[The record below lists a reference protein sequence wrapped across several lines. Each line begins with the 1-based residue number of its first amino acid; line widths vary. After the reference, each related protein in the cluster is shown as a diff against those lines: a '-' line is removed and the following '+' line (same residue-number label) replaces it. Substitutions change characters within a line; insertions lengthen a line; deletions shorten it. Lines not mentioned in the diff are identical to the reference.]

1 MDHRTARRLGILTFV
16 LLALGIWTGPVA
28 QAHSDLIRSE
38 PGYGDTL
45 AAAPDPVRL
54 HFDEPVELRA
64 AVTELFVDG
73 RRVGSP
79 KPAHAGGNKR
89 TVSAVPTVSR
99 PGGYLFRWFFFGYDG
114 HLMAGELKFTVD
126 PAAPAAPA
134 AGSTPAGHETVSPPA
149 PAGRSSDR
157 FAVSDST
164 GPTVTNGAPGP
175 GPEAFDAAGDLPAG
189 FLPPTAVEAASSAAA
204 SATVPAAPALPFRPG
219 QTAGIETAVRLAGYV
234 SLAVLVGGAV
244 LLVGLWPQG
253 AALPRAR
260 RLLWLGLAGAL
271 GSTLLTLG
279 LKGAGVK
286 GLTSASAFRP
296 DVISTVFGT
305 HFGNVLLIRV
315 ALLLAAAPM
324 LAVLA
329 RRPERAVRSSTW
341 QVAASVVGAGTVAT
355 HCLTGH
361 AYAAGTG
368 ATLAA
373 LAHLTGAT
381 VWLGGLV
388 MLAVVVL
395 PRSQWD
401 ESRLVIPGFS
411 ALAEKAV
418 ALMAVA
424 GAALFVLLE
433 PGWSG
438 LAASGWGRLLF
449 AKLLL
454 VALIL
459 ALGCK
464 ARSFSRRHVVAMVAG
479 QTAGLRPLAAT
490 VAAELALA
498 MGVLTAT
505 ALLVSR
511 NFPS

>member
-1 MDHRTARRLGILTFV
+1 MNHRTARRLGILTVV
-16 LLALGIWTGPVA
+16 LLALGIWTGPAA

-45 AAAPDPVRL
+45 ATAPDPVLL

-79 KPAHAGGNKR
+79 KPGHASGNKR
-89 TVSAVPTVSR
+89 TVSAVPTVSK
-99 PGGYLFRWFFFGYDG
+99 PGNYLLRWFFFGYDG
-114 HLMAGELKFTVD
+114 HLMAGELKFIVD
-126 PAAPAAPA
+126 PDPVSAATSTPGPAQAAAPPTA
-134 AGSTPAGHETVSPPA
+134 AG
-149 PAGRSSDR
+149 RISDR
-157 FAVSDST
+157 FATSAGQAPVA
-164 GPTVTNGAPGP
+164 TNAVPGA

-189 FLPPTAVEAASSAAA
+189 FLSPAVTASFADLTE
-204 SATVPAAPALPFRPG
+204 APALPFRPG

-234 SLAVLVGGAV
+234 SLAVLIGGAV

-253 AALPRAR
+253 ATLVRAR

-271 GSTLLTLG
+271 ASTLLTLG

-286 GLTSASAFRP
+286 GLTAVSAFRP
-296 DVISTVFGT
+296 DVVSTVFGT
-305 HFGNVLLIRV
+305 HFGNVLLTR
-315 ALLLAAAPM
+315 ATLLLAAVPL
-324 LAVLA
+324 LAMLA
-329 RRPERAVRSSTW
+329 RRPERAVRSSAW
-341 QVAASVVGAGTVAT
+341 QVTASVVGAGMVTT

-373 LAHLTGAT
+373 LAHLSGAT
-381 VWLGGLV
+381 IWLGGLI
-388 MLAVVVL
+388 MLAVVLL

-401 ESRLVIPGFS
+401 EGRIVIPGFS

-424 GAALFVLLE
+424 GVALFILLQ
-433 PGWSG
+433 PGWG
-438 LAASGWGRLLF
+438 EMADSGWGQLLF
-449 AKLLL
+449 AKLVL
-454 VALIL
+454 VGFIL
-459 ALGCK
+459 ALASK
-464 ARSFSRRHVVAMVAG
+464 ARAFTRRHLMQMVADG
-479 QTAGLRPLAAT
+479 TASLRPLAAT

-511 NFPS
+511 NSPS

>member
-1 MDHRTARRLGILTFV
+1 MSHRTARRLGILTFG
-16 LLALGIWTGPVA
+16 LLALGIWTGPAA
-28 QAHSDLIRSE
+28 QAHSDLIGSE

-45 AAAPDPVRL
+45 AAAPDPVLL

-73 RRVGSP
+73 RRVSSP
-79 KPAHAGGNKR
+79 KPAHASGDKR

-126 PAAPAAPA
+126 PAAASAPA
-134 AGSTPAGHETVSPPA
+134 AALTPA
-149 PAGRSSDR
+149 PAEAASPPTAGGRTSDR
-157 FAVSDST
+157 FAPSGSPV
-164 GPTVTNGAPGP
+164 PTATTAAPGA
-175 GPEAFDAAGDLPAG
+175 GPETFDAAGDLPAG
-189 FLPPTAVEAASSAAA
+189 FLPPKAVRAASSAADV
-204 SATVPAAPALPFRPG
+204 TAAPAPPFRPG
-219 QTAGIETAVRLAGYV
+219 QTAGVETAVRLAGYV
-234 SLAVLVGGAV
+234 SLAVLVGGAY
-244 LLVGLWPQG
+244 LLVELWPQG
-253 AALPRAR
+253 ANLARAR

-279 LKGAGVK
+279 LRGASVK
-286 GLTSASAFRP
+286 GLTAVSAFRP
-296 DVISTVFGT
+296 DVISVVFGT
-305 HFGNVLLIRV
+305 HFANVLLTRA
-315 ALLLAAAPM
+315 ALLLAAVPM
-324 LAVLA
+324 LAMLA

-341 QVAASVVGAGTVAT
+341 QFTASVVGAGTLAT

-388 MLAVVVL
+388 MLAVVLL
-395 PRSQWD
+395 PRGRWD

-424 GAALFVLLE
+424 GVALFILLE
-433 PGWSG
+433 PGWDR
-438 LAASGWGRLLF
+438 LAASGWGQLLF
-449 AKLLL
+449 TKLVL
-454 VALIL
+454 VAFIL
-459 ALGCK
+459 ALASK
-464 ARSFSRRHVVAMVAG
+464 ARAFTRRHLIRIAADG
-479 QTAGLRPLAAT
+479 TASLRPLAAT
-490 VAAELALA
+490 VAAELTLA
-498 MGVLTAT
+498 IGVLTAT

-511 NFPS
+511 NSPG

>member
-1 MDHRTARRLGILTFV
+1 MNHGTAARRLGILTFV
-16 LLALGIWTGPVA
+16 LLALAIWMGSPA
-28 QAHSDLIRSE
+28 HAHSDLISSE

-45 AAAPDPVRL
+45 AAAPDPVLL

-73 RRVGSP
+73 RRVSAP
-79 KPAHAGGNKR
+79 KPQHASGDKR
-89 TVSAVPTVSR
+89 TVSAAPTVSGR
-99 PGGYLFRWFFFGYDG
+99 GRYLFRWFFFGYDG

-126 PAAPAAPA
+126 PDAASAAA
-134 AGSTPAGHETVSPPA
+134 ATSTPVPTEAPSPPTG
-149 PAGRSSDR
+149 AGRSSER
-157 FAVSDST
+157 FAPSASPV
-164 GPTVTNGAPGP
+164 PTATSAVPQA

-189 FLPPTAVEAASSAAA
+189 FLPPKAATAAPSAADV
-204 SATVPAAPALPFRPG
+204 TAAAARPFRPG
-219 QTAGIETAVRLAGYV
+219 QTAGVETAVRLTGYV
-234 SLAVLVGGAV
+234 SLAALVGGTF

-253 AALPRAR
+253 AALARAR

-279 LKGAGVK
+279 LKGAGLK
-286 GLTSASAFRP
+286 GLTAVSAFRP

-305 HFGNVLLIRV
+305 HFGNVLLARA
-315 ALLLAAAPM
+315 ALLLAAVPM
-324 LAVLA
+324 LTMLS
-329 RRPERAVRSSTW
+329 RQPERAVRSSTW
-341 QVAASVVGAGTVAT
+341 QFTASVVGAGTVAT

-381 VWLGGLV
+381 VWLGGLI
-388 MLAVVVL
+388 MLAVVLL
-395 PRSQWD
+395 PRSRWD

-411 ALAEKAV
+411 VLAEKAV

-424 GAALFVLLE
+424 GVALFVLLE
-433 PGWSG
+433 PGWDR
-438 LAASGWGRLLF
+438 LAASGWGQLLF
-449 AKLLL
+449 TKLVL
-454 VALIL
+454 VAFIL
-459 ALGCK
+459 ALASK
-464 ARSFSRRHVVAMVAG
+464 ARSFTRRHLMRMAADA
-479 QTAGLRPLAAT
+479 TASLRPLAAT
-490 VAAELALA
+490 VTVEVALA

-511 NFPS
+511 NAPS

>member
-16 LLALGIWTGPVA
+16 LLMLGIWTGPAA
-28 QAHSDLIRSE
+28 QAHSDLIGTE
-38 PGYGDTL
+38 PAYGDTL
-45 AAAPDPVRL
+45 AAAPDPILL

-73 RRVGSP
+73 RRVSSP
-79 KPAHAGGNKR
+79 KPAHASGNKR
-89 TVSAVPTVSR
+89 TVSAAPTVAR
-99 PGGYLFRWFFFGYDG
+99 PGGYLLRWFFFGYDG

-126 PAAPAAPA
+126 PDPASAAQAAT
-134 AGSTPAGHETVSPPA
+134 STPARTETVSPPTA
-149 PAGRSSDR
+149 AERTSDR
-157 FAVSDST
+157 FALSDSPA
-164 GPTVTNGAPGP
+164 PTATNAAAAA
-175 GPEAFDAAGDLPAG
+175 GPEAFDAAGDLPAS
-189 FLPPTAVEAASSAAA
+189 FLPPTAVGAASSAADVTA
-204 SATVPAAPALPFRPG
+204 DRALPFRPG

-253 AALPRAR
+253 ATLARAR

-271 GSTLLTLG
+271 GSTILTLG

-286 GLTSASAFRP
+286 GLTAVSAFRP
-296 DVISTVFGT
+296 DVIGTVFGT
-305 HFGNVLLIRV
+305 HFGNVLSIRA
-315 ALLLAAAPM
+315 ALLLAAVPM

-329 RRPERAVRSSTW
+329 RQPERAVRSSTW
-341 QVAASVVGAGTVAT
+341 QVTASVIGSGMVAT

-395 PRSQWD
+395 PRSRWD

-424 GAALFVLLE
+424 GVALFVLLE
-433 PGWSG
+433 PGWNG
-438 LAASGWGRLLF
+438 LAASGWGQLLF
-449 AKLLL
+449 AKLVL
-454 VALIL
+454 VAFIL
-459 ALGCK
+459 ALGSK
-464 ARSFSRRHVVAMVAG
+464 ARAFTRRHLIRMAADG
-479 QTAGLRPLAAT
+479 TASLRPLAAT

-511 NFPS
+511 TSPS

>member
-16 LLALGIWTGPVA
+16 LLALGIWTGPA
-28 QAHSDLIRSE
+28 ARAHSDLISSE

-45 AAAPDPVRL
+45 AAAPDPVLL

-73 RRVGSP
+73 RRVSSP
-79 KPAHAGGNKR
+79 KPAHASGNKR

-99 PGGYLFRWFFFGYDG
+99 PGAYLFRWFFFGYDG

-126 PAAPAAPA
+126 PDPVAASSAT
-134 AGSTPAGHETVSPPA
+134 STPARAEAASPPTA
-149 PAGRSSDR
+149 AGRTSDR
-157 FAVSDST
+157 FAPSS
-164 GPTVTNGAPGP
+164 GPAPTATTAAPGA
-175 GPEAFDAAGDLPAG
+175 GPDAFDAAGDLPAS
-189 FLPPTAVEAASSAAA
+189 FLPSTAGRADSSAAD
-204 SATVPAAPALPFRPG
+204 VMAAPARPFRPG
-219 QTAGIETAVRLAGYV
+219 QTVGIETAVRLAGYV
-234 SLAVLVGGAV
+234 SLAVLVGGAF

-253 AALPRAR
+253 ANLGRAR

-279 LKGAGVK
+279 LKGAGLK
-286 GLTSASAFRP
+286 GLTAVSAFRP
-296 DVISTVFGT
+296 DVVSTVFGT
-305 HFGNVLLIRV
+305 HFGNVLLTRA
-315 ALLLAAAPM
+315 ALLLAAVPM

-341 QVAASVVGAGTVAT
+341 QFTASVVGAGTVAT

-388 MLAVVVL
+388 MLAVVLL
-395 PRSQWD
+395 PRSRWD

-424 GAALFVLLE
+424 GVALFILLE
-433 PGWSG
+433 PGWDR
-438 LAASGWGRLLF
+438 LVASGWGQLLF
-449 AKLLL
+449 AKLVL
-454 VALIL
+454 VAFIL
-459 ALGCK
+459 ALGSK
-464 ARSFSRRHVVAMVAG
+464 ARSFTRRHLIRMAADG
-479 QTAGLRPLAAT
+479 TAGLRPLAAT
-490 VAAELALA
+490 VAAELVLA

-511 NFPS
+511 NSPS

>member
-1 MDHRTARRLGILTFV
+1 MDHRTARRLGILTFI
-16 LLALGIWTGPVA
+16 LLALGIATGPAA
-28 QAHSDLIRSE
+28 QAHSDLISSE

-45 AAAPDPVRL
+45 AAAPDPVLL

-79 KPAHAGGNKR
+79 KPAHASGDKR

-126 PAAPAAPA
+126 PDPASAASAAT
-134 AGSTPAGHETVSPPA
+134 STPAPAEAASPPTA
-149 PAGRSSDR
+149 AGRTSDR
-157 FAVSDST
+157 FAL
-164 GPTVTNGAPGP
+164 GARPAPTATNAAPGA
-175 GPEAFDAAGDLPAG
+175 GPVDFDAAGDLPAG
-189 FLPPTAVEAASSAAA
+189 FLPPTAVGAA
-204 SATVPAAPALPFRPG
+204 SADLTAASALPFRPG

-253 AALPRAR
+253 ATLARAR

-271 GSTLLTLG
+271 GSTILTLG

-286 GLTSASAFRP
+286 GLTAVSAFRP
-296 DVISTVFGT
+296 DVIGTVFGT
-305 HFGNVLLIRV
+305 HFGNVLSIRA
-315 ALLLAAAPM
+315 ALLLAAVPM
-324 LAVLA
+324 LAMLA
-329 RRPERAVRSSTW
+329 RRPEWAVKSSTW
-341 QVAASVVGAGTVAT
+341 QVTASVVGAGTVAT

-388 MLAVVVL
+388 MLAVVLL
-395 PRSQWD
+395 PRGRWD

-424 GAALFVLLE
+424 GVALFILLQ
-433 PGWSG
+433 PGWDG
-438 LAASGWGRLLF
+438 LAASGWGQLLF
-449 AKLLL
+449 TKLVL
-454 VALIL
+454 VAFIL
-459 ALGCK
+459 ALGSK
-464 ARSFSRRHVVAMVAG
+464 ARSFTRRHLIRMAANG
-479 QTAGLRPLAAT
+479 TASLRPLAAT

-505 ALLVSR
+505 ALLVGR
-511 NFPS
+511 NSPG

>member
-16 LLALGIWTGPVA
+16 LLALGIWTGPAA
-28 QAHSDLIRSE
+28 QAHSDLIGTE
-38 PGYGDTL
+38 PAYGDTL
-45 AAAPDPVRL
+45 AAAPDPVLL

-73 RRVGSP
+73 RRVSSP
-79 KPAHAGGNKR
+79 KPAHASGNKR
-89 TVSAVPTVSR
+89 TVSAVPTVSG
-99 PGGYLFRWFFFGYDG
+99 PGGYLLRWFFFGYDG
-114 HLMAGELKFTVD
+114 HLMAGELKFTVGPD
-126 PAAPAAPA
+126 PASAAPAAT
-134 AGSTPAGHETVSPPA
+134 STPARTETAAPPTA
-149 PAGRSSDR
+149 AGGASDR
-157 FAVSDST
+157 FALGDRPA
-164 GPTVTNGAPGP
+164 PTATNAAPGA
-175 GPEAFDAAGDLPAG
+175 GPEAFDAAGDLPAS
-189 FLPPTAVEAASSAAA
+189 FLPPTAAGAASSAADV
-204 SATVPAAPALPFRPG
+204 TAAPASLPFRPG

-234 SLAVLVGGAV
+234 SLSVLVGGAV

-253 AALPRAR
+253 AALARAR

-279 LKGAGVK
+279 LKGAGAK
-286 GLTSASAFRP
+286 GLGAVSAFRP

-305 HFGNVLLIRV
+305 HFGNVLSIRA
-315 ALLLAAAPM
+315 ALLLAAVPV

-355 HCLTGH
+355 HGLTGH

-368 ATLAA
+368 ATLAG

-395 PRSQWD
+395 PRSRWD

-424 GAALFVLLE
+424 GVALFVLLE
-433 PGWSG
+433 PGWNG
-438 LAASGWGRLLF
+438 LAASGWGQLLL
-449 AKLLL
+449 AKLVL
-454 VALIL
+454 VAFIL
-459 ALGCK
+459 ALGSK
-464 ARSFSRRHVVAMVAG
+464 ARAFTRRHLIRMAADG
-479 QTAGLRPLAAT
+479 TASLRPLAAT

-505 ALLVSR
+505 ALLVGR
-511 NFPS
+511 NSPS

>member
-1 MDHRTARRLGILTFV
+1 MNHRTARRLGILTFI
-16 LLALGIWTGPVA
+16 LLALEIGTGPAA
-28 QAHSDLIRSE
+28 QAHSDLVRSE

-45 AAAPDPVRL
+45 AAAPDPVLL

-79 KPAHAGGNKR
+79 KADHASGNMR

-99 PGGYLFRWFFFGYDG
+99 PGGYLLRWFFFGYDG

-126 PAAPAAPA
+126 PDPVSAASAATSTPGPAEAAAPPA
-134 AGSTPAGHETVSPPA
+134 AGRT
-149 PAGRSSDR
+149 SDR
-157 FAVSDST
+157 FATSASPAPVA
-164 GPTVTNGAPGP
+164 TNAM
-175 GPEAFDAAGDLPAG
+175 PEAFDAAGDLPAS
-189 FLPPTAVEAASSAAA
+189 FLPSTAVEAASSAVDVTAG
-204 SATVPAAPALPFRPG
+204 PALPFRPG

-234 SLAVLVGGAV
+234 SLAVLIGGAV

-253 AALPRAR
+253 ATLVRAR

-271 GSTLLTLG
+271 GSTVLTLG

-286 GLTSASAFRP
+286 GLTAVSAFRP
-296 DVISTVFGT
+296 DVVSTVFGT
-305 HFGNVLLIRV
+305 HFGNVLLTRA
-315 ALLLAAAPM
+315 ALLLAAVPM
-324 LAVLA
+324 LAMLA
-329 RRPERAVRSSTW
+329 RRPERAVRSSAW
-341 QVAASVVGAGTVAT
+341 QVTASVVGAGMVTT

-381 VWLGGLV
+381 IWLGGLI
-388 MLAVVVL
+388 MLAVVLL

-401 ESRLVIPGFS
+401 EGRIVIPGFS
-411 ALAEKAV
+411 AMAEKAV

-424 GAALFVLLE
+424 GMALFILLQ
-433 PGWSG
+433 PGWDE
-438 LAASGWGRLLF
+438 LAASGWGQLF
-449 AKLLL
+449 FTKLVL
-454 VALIL
+454 VAFIL
-459 ALGCK
+459 ALGSK
-464 ARSFSRRHVVAMVAG
+464 ARSFTRRHLVRMAADG
-479 QTAGLRPLAAT
+479 TASLRPLAAT

-511 NFPS
+511 NSPS

>member
-1 MDHRTARRLGILTFV
+1 MSHRTARRLGILTVV
-16 LLALGIWTGPVA
+16 LLALGISTGPAA
-28 QAHSDLIRSE
+28 QAHSDLISSE

-45 AAAPDPVRL
+45 ATAPDPVLL

-73 RRVGSP
+73 RRVSSP
-79 KPAHAGGNKR
+79 KAEHASGDKR
-89 TVSAVPTVSR
+89 TVRAAPTVSR
-99 PGGYLFRWFFFGYDG
+99 PGSYLFRWYFFGYDG
-114 HLMAGELKFTVD
+114 HLMAGELKFTVEPD
-126 PAAPAAPA
+126 AASTSAPATA
-134 AGSTPAGHETVSPPA
+134 STPAPDEAASPPTA
-149 PAGRSSDR
+149 ARRTSDR
-157 FAVSDST
+157 FTPSASPA
-164 GPTVTNGAPGP
+164 PTATNAALEA
-175 GPEAFDAAGDLPAG
+175 GPEAFDAAGDLPAS
-189 FLPPTAVEAASSAAA
+189 FLPPTASRADSSAADV
-204 SATVPAAPALPFRPG
+204 TAAPPLAFRPG
-219 QTAGIETAVRLAGYV
+219 QTAGIETAVRLAGYI

-253 AALPRAR
+253 ATEARAR

-271 GSTLLTLG
+271 GSTVLTLG

-286 GLTSASAFRP
+286 GLTAVSAFRP

-305 HFGNVLLIRV
+305 HFGNVLLTRA
-315 ALLLAAAPM
+315 ALLLAAVPM
-324 LAVLA
+324 LAMLA
-329 RRPERAVRSSTW
+329 RQPERAVRSSTW
-341 QVAASVVGAGTVAT
+341 QVTASVVGAGAVTT

-388 MLAVVVL
+388 MLAVVLL
-395 PRSQWD
+395 PRSRWD

-424 GAALFVLLE
+424 GVALFILLE
-433 PGWSG
+433 PGWNG
-438 LAASGWGRLLF
+438 LAASGWGQLLL
-449 AKLLL
+449 AKLVL
-454 VALIL
+454 VVFIL
-459 ALGCK
+459 ALGSK
-464 ARSFSRRHVVAMVAG
+464 ARSFTRRHLIRMAADG
-479 QTAGLRPLAAT
+479 TASLRPLAAT

-511 NFPS
+511 NSPS

>member
-1 MDHRTARRLGILTFV
+1 MDHRTARRLGILTVV
-16 LLALGIWTGPVA
+16 LLALGIWTGPAA
-28 QAHSDLIRSE
+28 QAHSDLISSE

-45 AAAPDPVRL
+45 ATAPDPVLL

-79 KPAHAGGNKR
+79 KPGHASGNKR

-99 PGGYLFRWFFFGYDG
+99 PGNYFFRWFFFGYDG

-126 PAAPAAPA
+126 PDPASTASAPTSTPVPAEGAAPPSA
-134 AGSTPAGHETVSPPA
+134 AGRA
-149 PAGRSSDR
+149 SDR
-157 FAVSDST
+157 FATSASPAPVA
-164 GPTVTNGAPGP
+164 TNA
-175 GPEAFDAAGDLPAG
+175 GPEAFDAAGDLPVT
-189 FLPPTAVEAASSAAA
+189 FLPPTVAASSAADLTA
-204 SATVPAAPALPFRPG
+204 VPALPFRPG
-219 QTAGIETAVRLAGYV
+219 QAAGIETAVRLVGYL
-234 SLAVLVGGAV
+234 SLAVLIGGAV
-244 LLVGLWPQG
+244 VLVGLWPQG
-253 AALPRAR
+253 ATLARAR

-279 LKGAGVK
+279 LKGAGVR
-286 GLTSASAFRP
+286 GLTAVSAFRP
-296 DVISTVFGT
+296 DVVGTVFGT
-305 HFGNVLLIRV
+305 HFGNVLLTRA
-315 ALLLAAAPM
+315 ALLLAAVPM
-324 LAVLA
+324 LAMLA
-329 RRPERAVRSSTW
+329 LRPERAVRSSAW
-341 QVAASVVGAGTVAT
+341 QVTASVVGAGMVAT

-368 ATLAA
+368 ATVAA

-388 MLAVVVL
+388 MLAVVLL
-395 PRSQWD
+395 PRSRWD
-401 ESRLVIPGFS
+401 ESRIVIPGFS

-424 GAALFVLLE
+424 GVALFILLQ
-433 PGWSG
+433 PGWDEM
-438 LAASGWGRLLF
+438 AASGWGQLLF
-449 AKLLL
+449 AKLVL
-454 VALIL
+454 VGFIL
-459 ALGCK
+459 ALASK
-464 ARSFSRRHVVAMVAG
+464 ARAFTRRHLLRMVADG
-479 QTAGLRPLAAT
+479 TASLRPLVAT

-511 NFPS
+511 NTPS

>member
-16 LLALGIWTGPVA
+16 LLALGIWTGPAA
-28 QAHSDLIRSE
+28 QAHSDLISSE

-45 AAAPDPVRL
+45 AAAPDPVLL

-73 RRVGSP
+73 RRVSSP
-79 KPAHAGGNKR
+79 KPAHASGNKR

-126 PAAPAAPA
+126 PDPASTASA
-134 AGSTPAGHETVSPPA
+134 TRSTPAPA
-149 PAGRSSDR
+149 EAAAPTAAGRTSDR
-157 FAVSDST
+157 FAT
-164 GPTVTNGAPGP
+164 AGPAPVATDAVP
-175 GPEAFDAAGDLPAG
+175 DAGPEAFDAAGDLPAT
-189 FLPPTAVEAASSAAA
+189 FLPPTVAASSAADL
-204 SATVPAAPALPFRPG
+204 TAAPARPFRPG

-234 SLAVLVGGAV
+234 SLAVLIGGAV

-253 AALPRAR
+253 ATLARAR

-286 GLTSASAFRP
+286 GLTAVSAFRP
-296 DVISTVFGT
+296 DVVSTVFGT
-305 HFGNVLLIRV
+305 HFGNVLLTRA
-315 ALLLAAAPM
+315 ALLLAAVPL
-324 LAVLA
+324 LAMLA
-329 RRPERAVRSSTW
+329 RRPERAVRSSAW
-341 QVAASVVGAGTVAT
+341 QVTASVVGAGMVAT

-368 ATLAA
+368 ATVAA

-388 MLAVVVL
+388 MLAVVLL
-395 PRSQWD
+395 PRSRWD
-401 ESRLVIPGFS
+401 ESRIVIPGFS

-424 GAALFVLLE
+424 GVVLFILLQ
-433 PGWSG
+433 PGWDDM
-438 LAASGWGRLLF
+438 ADSGWGQLLF
-449 AKLLL
+449 AKLVL
-454 VALIL
+454 VGFIL
-459 ALGCK
+459 ALASK
-464 ARSFSRRHVVAMVAG
+464 ARAFTRRHLMRMVADG
-479 QTAGLRPLAAT
+479 TASLRPLAAT

-511 NFPS
+511 NSPS

>member
-1 MDHRTARRLGILTFV
+1 MEHRTARRLGILTLV
-16 LLALGIWTGPVA
+16 LLVLGIWTGPAA

-38 PGYGDTL
+38 PAYGDTL
-45 AAAPDPVRL
+45 AAAPDPVLL

-73 RRVGSP
+73 RRVSSP
-79 KPAHAGGNKR
+79 KPAHATGSKR
-89 TVSAVPTVSR
+89 TVSAVPTVAR

-114 HLMAGELKFTVD
+114 HLMAGELTFTVD
-126 PAAPAAPA
+126 PDPASAAT
-134 AGSTPAGHETVSPPA
+134 STPARAGTVSPPTA
-149 PAGRSSDR
+149 AGPTSDR
-157 FAVSDST
+157 FVLSD
-164 GPTVTNGAPGP
+164 GPVPAATSAAPGV
-175 GPEAFDAAGDLPAG
+175 GPETFDAAGDLPAG
-189 FLPPTAVEAASSAAA
+189 FLPPAPVGAASSAAGV
-204 SATVPAAPALPFRPG
+204 TAAPALPFRPG
-219 QTAGIETAVRLAGYV
+219 QTAGIETAVRLAGYL

-253 AALPRAR
+253 ATLARAR

-286 GLTSASAFRP
+286 GLTAVSAFRP

-305 HFGNVLLIRV
+305 HFGNVLLIRA
-315 ALLLAAAPM
+315 ALLLAAVPVLAM
-324 LAVLA
+324 LA
-329 RRPERAVRSSTW
+329 RQPERAVRSSTW
-341 QVAASVVGAGTVAT
+341 QVTASVVGAGTVAT

-373 LAHLTGAT
+373 LAHVTGAT

-388 MLAVVVL
+388 MLAVVLL
-395 PRSQWD
+395 PRSRWD

-424 GAALFVLLE
+424 GVALFVLLD
-433 PGWSG
+433 PGWNG
-438 LAASGWGRLLF
+438 LAASGWGQLLL
-449 AKLLL
+449 AKLVL
-454 VALIL
+454 VACIL
-459 ALGCK
+459 ALGSK
-464 ARSFSRRHVVAMVAG
+464 ARSFTRRHLVRMASEA
-479 QTAGLRPLAAT
+479 TASLRPLAAT

-511 NFPS
+511 NSPS

>member
-1 MDHRTARRLGILTFV
+1 MDHRTARRLGIVSFV
-16 LLALGIWTGPVA
+16 VLAWAIWTGPA
-28 QAHSDLIRSE
+28 AHAHSDLIRSE
-38 PGYGDTL
+38 PGYGDRL
-45 AAAPDPVRL
+45 ATAPDPILL

-73 RRVGSP
+73 RRVAAP

-99 PGGYLFRWFFFGYDG
+99 PGGYLLRWFFFGYDG
-114 HLMAGELKFTVD
+114 HLMAGELQFTVD
-126 PAAPAAPA
+126 PVVSAAPVERPA
-134 AGSTPAGHETVSPPA
+134 SGSQTVPP
-149 PAGRSSDR
+149 PAGRSSGR
-157 FAVSDST
+157 FAPGDS
-164 GPTVTNGAPGP
+164 PAPAATNAAPAD

-189 FLPPTAVEAASSAAA
+189 FLPSSAVEAASPTGVAPPGPA
-204 SATVPAAPALPFRPG
+204 SAFNPG
-219 QTAGIETAVRLAGYV
+219 ETAGIETAVRLTGYV

-253 AALPRAR
+253 ATLTRAR

-271 GSTLLTLG
+271 ASTLLTLG
-279 LKGAGVK
+279 LSGASVK
-286 GLTSASAFRP
+286 GLTAVSALRP
-296 DVISTVFGT
+296 DVIGTVFGT
-305 HFGNVLLIRV
+305 HFANVLLIRT
-315 ALLLAAAPM
+315 ALLLAAVPM
-324 LAVLA
+324 LATLA
-329 RRPERAVRSSTW
+329 RRPERTVRSAAW
-341 QVAASVVGAGTVAT
+341 QVTASVVGAGTVAT

-381 VWLGGLV
+381 VWIGGLV
-388 MLAVVVL
+388 MLAVVLL

-424 GAALFVLLE
+424 GVALFVLLE
-433 PGWSG
+433 PGWTG
-438 LAASGWGRLLF
+438 LAASGWGRLLVV
-449 AKLLL
+449 KLVL
-454 VALIL
+454 VACVL
-459 ALGCK
+459 ALGSR
-464 ARSFSRRHVVAMVAG
+464 ARSFTRRHLIRMVAG
-479 QTAGLRPLAAT
+479 GTASLRPLAAT

-498 MGVLTAT
+498 MGVLTTT

-511 NFPS
+511 TSPR